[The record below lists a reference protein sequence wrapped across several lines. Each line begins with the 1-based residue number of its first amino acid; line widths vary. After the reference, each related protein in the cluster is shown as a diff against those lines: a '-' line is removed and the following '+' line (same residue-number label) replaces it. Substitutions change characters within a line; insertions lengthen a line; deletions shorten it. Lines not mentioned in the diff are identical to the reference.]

1 MKKRYFAAV
10 AVCVMAMSMF
20 TGCAGNDGKDI
31 GKDAAKTAAFSDAG
45 VTEDEI
51 TRLKVSKDHDDGRS
65 IYEVDFTVASTG
77 EEYDYEISAEDGS
90 ILQVDKEMDKGSVST
105 TQNQDQNASE
115 NSTQQGSSNT
125 ANQTEVAISEEEATN
140 LALERVPGASAQ
152 DLRIQL
158 EFDDGVQNTKATLFM
173 TEKNMILKLTPTQEH
188 FWNGVKNGLDKGK
201 DKKMTGLSTLCYIE
215 KDGKY
220 LMLHRTVKKNDV
232 NKDKW
237 IGVGGHFEADESPEE
252 CLLREVKEETGYTL
266 TSWKYRAIVT
276 FVSGDGVTEY
286 MSLFTADG
294 FTGEQIACD
303 EGELKWVDKKEIDR
317 LNLWEGDKIFFRLL
331 EESEEFFS
339 LKLIYDGN
347 GKLLKA
353 MLNGKPMN

>member
-1 MKKRYFAAV
+1 MMKKRYFAAV

-65 IYEVDFTVASTG
+65 VYEVDFTVASTG

-105 TQNQDQNASE
+105 MQNQDQNASE

-158 EFDDGVQNTKATLFM
+158 EFDDGV
-173 TEKNMILKLTPTQEH
+173 H
-188 FWNGVKNGLDKGK
+188 
-201 DKKMTGLSTLCYIE
+201 
-215 KDGKY
+215 KY
-220 LMLHRTVKKNDV
+220 
-232 NKDKW
+232 
-237 IGVGGHFEADESPEE
+237 
-252 CLLREVKEETGYTL
+252 
-266 TSWKYRAIVT
+266 
-276 FVSGDGVTEY
+276 
-286 MSLFTADG
+286 
-294 FTGEQIACD
+294 
-303 EGELKWVDKKEIDR
+303 
-317 LNLWEGDKIFFRLL
+317 EGDI
-331 EESEEFFS
+331 
-339 LKLIYDGN
+339 IYDGKEYDFEIDAN
-347 GKLLKA
+347 TGTFLEWSEERV
-353 MLNGKPMN
+353 G

>member
-1 MKKRYFAAV
+1 MMKKRYFAAA

-115 NSTQQGSSNT
+115 NSTQQGSSLT
-125 ANQTEVAISEEEATN
+125 MES
-140 LALERVPGASAQ
+140 R
-152 DLRIQL
+152 
-158 EFDDGVQNTKATLFM
+158 NTKATLFM

>member
-1 MKKRYFAAV
+1 MMKKRYFAAA

-20 TGCAGNDGKDI
+20 TGCAGNDI

-125 ANQTEVAISEEEATN
+125 ANQTEAAISEEEATN

-158 EFDDGVQNTKATLFM
+158 EFDDGVQ
-173 TEKNMILKLTPTQEH
+173 
-188 FWNGVKNGLDKGK
+188 
-201 DKKMTGLSTLCYIE
+201 
-215 KDGKY
+215 KY
-220 LMLHRTVKKNDV
+220 
-232 NKDKW
+232 
-237 IGVGGHFEADESPEE
+237 
-252 CLLREVKEETGYTL
+252 
-266 TSWKYRAIVT
+266 
-276 FVSGDGVTEY
+276 
-286 MSLFTADG
+286 
-294 FTGEQIACD
+294 
-303 EGELKWVDKKEIDR
+303 
-317 LNLWEGDKIFFRLL
+317 EGDI
-331 EESEEFFS
+331 
-339 LKLIYDGN
+339 IYDGKEYDFEIDAN
-347 GKLLKA
+347 TGTFLEWSEERV
-353 MLNGKPMN
+353 G

>member
-1 MKKRYFAAV
+1 MMKKRYFAAV

-20 TGCAGNDGKDI
+20 TGCAGMMEGYR
-31 GKDAAKTAAFSDAG
+31 KDAAKTAAFSDAG

-152 DLRIQL
+152 D
-158 EFDDGVQNTKATLFM
+158 
-173 TEKNMILKLTPTQEH
+173 
-188 FWNGVKNGLDKGK
+188 
-201 DKKMTGLSTLCYIE
+201 
-215 KDGKY
+215 
-220 LMLHRTVKKNDV
+220 
-232 NKDKW
+232 
-237 IGVGGHFEADESPEE
+237 
-252 CLLREVKEETGYTL
+252 
-266 TSWKYRAIVT
+266 
-276 FVSGDGVTEY
+276 
-286 MSLFTADG
+286 
-294 FTGEQIACD
+294 
-303 EGELKWVDKKEIDR
+303 
-317 LNLWEGDKIFFRLL
+317 
-331 EESEEFFS
+331 
-339 LKLIYDGN
+339 
-347 GKLLKA
+347 
-353 MLNGKPMN
+353 